1 MATYQE
7 QIERLRLAREAK
19 EKAEAER
26 LAKQMTPEQIK
37 NFRQVLA
44 HMVGPYAYI
53 MPDAMVEEFRDRIQ
67 DRINAECAAADSRT
81 KEKP

>member
-7 QIERLRLAREAK
+7 QLDRLRREREAK

-26 LAKQMTPEQIK
+26 LAKLMTPEQIK
-37 NFRQVLA
+37 NFRGVLA

-67 DRINAECAAADSRT
+67 DRINAECVPPDSRARET
-81 KEKP
+81 

>member
-19 EKAEAER
+19 EKAEAEL

-44 HMVGPYAYI
+44 HMVGPYAYF
-53 MPDAMVEEFRDRIQ
+53 MPDAMVQEFRDRIQ
-67 DRINAECAAADSRT
+67 ERLNAEAVAADRGVSR
-81 KEKP
+81 